1 MRNRGYH
8 LSGYILALAAAL
20 AMVLPGG
27 AQPGP
32 DSSRPLSPRD
42 SEFLN
47 DFAQDNQAEIQASL
61 LAEKKAEM
69 PATKAF
75 ARLMVYDHSA
85 AENQLAI
92 LINAENVE
100 VPNGIG
106 QEGAQTISKL
116 ESTPRAKFDSE
127 FIQEQVKYHTKDIE
141 RLREMQSKTQN
152 PQLRQFVTDSLR
164 TLQQHLAL
172 AHAVEAA
179 LPKESQTTGSA
190 PPQRTR

>member
-1 MRNRGYH
+1 MRNHGYH
-8 LSGYILALAAAL
+8 LGGCILALAGTL
-20 AMVLPGG
+20 AVVLPGG
-27 AQPGP
+27 SQPGL

-47 DFAQDNQAEIQASL
+47 NFAQDNQAEIQAAL

-69 PATKAF
+69 PATTAL
-75 ARLMVYDHSA
+75 ARLMVHDHSA

-106 QEGAQTISKL
+106 QEGAQIISKL

-141 RLREMQSKTQN
+141 RLREIQSETQN
-152 PQLRQFVTDSLR
+152 PQLRQFVSDSSR
-164 TLQQHLAL
+164 TLQHHLAR
-172 AHAVEAA
+172 
-179 LPKESQTTGSA
+179 PKQ
-190 PPQRTR
+190 